1 MFAAARSIRY
11 LRGFATEAKAPDAVK
26 QWSLREFLGRN
37 GQGVFN
43 IGVSFAVTVLAS
55 QVLSAKQLRESLE
68 VEVDAARGEIQ
79 TLRNRVRERR
89 VPEILSA
96 AFCRARRSSRLVAP
110 VSRHTPPPQ
119 VSDPAALR
127 SIAGRLKCDAAALER
142 EIKLA
147 LDPPPVEP
155 APPAAPPSI
164 I

>member
-1 MFAAARSIRY
+1 MFAAARSIRC

-79 TLRNRVRERR
+79 TLRNRV
-89 VPEILSA
+89 
-96 AFCRARRSSRLVAP
+96 
-110 VSRHTPPPQ
+110 
-119 VSDPAALR
+119 SDPAALR